1 MRCPVQPLRSLMTFA
16 SWMFIWVSTF
26 CIRWMQVLTARTWSP
41 RWRQY
46 VRTTRIAAGG

>member
-1 MRCPVQPLRSLMTFA
+1 MTFA

-41 RWRQY
+41 RWRQ
-46 VRTTRIAAGG
+46 